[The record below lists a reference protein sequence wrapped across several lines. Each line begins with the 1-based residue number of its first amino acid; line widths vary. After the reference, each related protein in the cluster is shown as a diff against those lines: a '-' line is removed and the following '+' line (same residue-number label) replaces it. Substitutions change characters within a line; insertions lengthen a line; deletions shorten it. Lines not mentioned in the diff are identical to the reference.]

1 MGAGPAGSLC
11 AHRLACGGASVLLL
25 DRARFPRDKPCGG
38 GVTIRAARLAPFAL
52 DPVVEDRVERV
63 ELRFGYGRRRDRV
76 CAQPVILMTQRRR
89 LDRFLAEQ
97 AAAAG
102 AEFRDGARVTGV
114 AAVGE
119 RVVAEV
125 DGRRVSGLVLVGADG
140 ANGTTARSLHLC
152 EGPVYGV
159 ALEGCLAPDSATLGR
174 YRGGVVFEL
183 GNVPGGYGWVFPKAE
198 HLNVGVGGLADE
210 APRLRDHLRR
220 LCAGHGFRFED
231 LHALRGYRLPLARAD
246 AVLAHGRTLVVGDA
260 AGLVDPLS
268 GDGIY
273 GAFLSARLAADAT
286 LDVLAGR
293 AADGEPYAAALR
305 GALGRERALSWAA
318 KVALERFPRA
328 LWIAAGTELAQ
339 DALERL
345 ARGEPRPVGTRARS
359 RLAVALLRAALR
371 AGRTDWSARYAA
383 TSL

>member
-1 MGAGPAGSLC
+1 MQ
-11 AHRLACGGASVLLL
+11 
-25 DRARFPRDKPCGG
+25 
-38 GVTIRAARLAPFAL
+38 
-52 DPVVEDRVERV
+52 RV

-152 EGPVYGV
+152 EGLVYGV

-174 YRGGVVFEL
+174 YRGGAVFEL

-210 APRLRDHLRR
+210 APRLRAHLRR

-231 LHALRGYRLPLARAD
+231 LHAPRGWSPRR
-246 AVLAHGRTLVVGDA
+246 RTACRG
-260 AGLVDPLS
+260 G
-268 GDGIY
+268 
-273 GAFLSARLAADAT
+273 SARGREAAR
-286 LDVLAGR
+286 R
-293 AADGEPYAAALR
+293 AAACQAM
-305 GALGRERALSWAA
+305 RA
-318 KVALERFPRA
+318 E
-328 LWIAAGTELAQ
+328 
-339 DALERL
+339 
-345 ARGEPRPVGTRARS
+345 
-359 RLAVALLRAALR
+359 R
-371 AGRTDWSARYAA
+371 AGRTGAHDDRVEPFDRPIVDPRAARCARPPA
-383 TSL
+383 GI